1 MPKKYTVALIALI
14 FGFGLLFASCAA
26 VQVKP
31 TAANFKAPKIAL
43 EMIEVPQYD
52 GYWYYGG
59 KTKPAKGKAGNHG
72 APLPIAVTFNITNP
86 NAYPVLLD
94 GYKYSII
101 FDKEFNMVTVNGYD
115 TQWIPAGKTNQ
126 LKATTMITVRSGLLN
141 LLVTGG
147 FKLKAKG
154 TNPWAALEKWWTTIP
169 DMAFPISID
178 EGAFNFTA
186 DGVSKT
192 LPFKTTYAP

>member
-1 MPKKYTVALIALI
+1 MIKKSNVVLIALI
-14 FGFGLLFASCAA
+14 FVIGVIFASCAA

-43 EMIEVPQYD
+43 EMIEIPQYD

-59 KTKPAKGKAGNHG
+59 KTKPTKGKAGAHS
-72 APLPIAVTFNITNP
+72 APLPLAVTFNITNP
-86 NAYPVLLD
+86 NSYPVFLD
-94 GYKYSII
+94 GYKFTIAFEE
-101 FDKEFNMVTVNGYD
+101 FDLVTVKGYE

-126 LKATTMITVRSGLLN
+126 LRASTMITVHSGLLS

-154 TNPWAALEKWWTTIP
+154 TNAWAELEKWWTTIP
-169 DMAFPISID
+169 DMAFPITIH
-178 EGAFNFTA
+178 EGSFTFTA
-186 DGVSKT
+186 NGVSKT
-192 LPFKTTYAP
+192 LPFKATYPE

>member
-1 MPKKYTVALIALI
+1 MPKKSTVLLIALI

-59 KTKPAKGKAGNHG
+59 KTKPDKGKAGAHG
-72 APLPIAVTFNITNP
+72 APLPLAVTFNITNP
-86 NAYPVLLD
+86 NPYPVFLD
-94 GYKYSII
+94 GYKFTIAFEEFDII
-101 FDKEFNMVTVNGYD
+101 TVKGYE

-126 LKATTMITVRSGLLN
+126 LRASTMVSVQSGLLT

-147 FKLKAKG
+147 FKLKDKG
-154 TNPWAALEKWWTTIP
+154 TNAWAALEKWWTQIP
-169 DMAFPISID
+169 DMSFPITIY
-178 EGAFNFTA
+178 EGSFTFTA
-186 DGVSKT
+186 DGVSMT
-192 LPFKTTYAP
+192 LPFKATYPE

>member
-1 MPKKYTVALIALI
+1 MIKRYNVLLIALI
-14 FGFGLLFASCAA
+14 FGMGVIFASCAA

-43 EMIEVPQYD
+43 EMIEIPQYD

-59 KTKPAKGKAGNHG
+59 KTKPAKGKAGDHG

-86 NAYPVLLD
+86 NAYPVFLD
-94 GYKYSII
+94 GYKFAIAFEE
-101 FDKEFNMVTVNGYD
+101 FDMVTVKGYE

-126 LKATTMITVRSGLLN
+126 LRATTMITVRSGLLN
-141 LLVTGG
+141 LLVTAG

-154 TNPWAALEKWWTTIP
+154 TNAWAALEKWWTTIP
-169 DMAFPISID
+169 DMAFPITVH
-178 EGAFNFTA
+178 EGSFTFMA
-186 DGVSKT
+186 NGVSKT
-192 LPFKTTYAP
+192 LPFKATYPE

>member
-1 MPKKYTVALIALI
+1 MPKKSTVLLIALI

-52 GYWYYGG
+52 GYWLYS
-59 KTKPAKGKAGNHG
+59 KMKPTKGKGG
-72 APLPIAVTFNITNP
+72 GSAPLTLAVTFNITNP
-86 NAYPVLLD
+86 NPYPVFLD
-94 GYKYSII
+94 GYKFTIAFEE
-101 FDKEFNMVTVNGYD
+101 FDMVTVKGYE

-126 LKATTMITVRSGLLN
+126 LRATTMITVGTAIGN

-147 FKLKAKG
+147 YKLKAKG
-154 TNPWAALEKWWTTIP
+154 TNGWAALEKWWTQIP
-169 DMAFPISID
+169 DMSFPITIH
-178 EGAFNFTA
+178 EGAFPFTA
-186 DGVSKT
+186 NGVSKT
-192 LPFKTTYAP
+192 LGFKATYPK

>member
-1 MPKKYTVALIALI
+1 MPKKSTVLLIALI

-26 VQVKP
+26 VPVKP

-86 NAYPVLLD
+86 NPYPVYLD
-94 GYKYSII
+94 GYKFTIAFEG
-101 FDKEFNMVTVNGYD
+101 FDMVTVKGYES
-115 TQWIPAGKTNQ
+115 QWIPAGKTNQ
-126 LKATTMITVRSGLLN
+126 LRATTMITVRSGLLS

-154 TNPWAALEKWWTTIP
+154 TNAWAALEKWWTKIP
-169 DMAFPISID
+169 DMAFPITIY
-178 EGAFNFTA
+178 EGSFPFTA
-186 DGVSKT
+186 NGVSKT
-192 LPFKTTYAP
+192 LGFKATYPE